1 MMIEREDE
9 RRLLRRPHGRA
20 GSIPSPG
27 DMGGFEPQTCLRD
40 WSEEMRRSTRRW
52 AMSTEVRR
60 YFREKSRSGVRV
72 VPVPQTDTGWQ
83 VEHTKALREP
93 WLRNSAKWRR
103 NFGRRRAG
111 ACVAGICSHKRA
123 QAAVAR
129 GQQLFIKNTGPCE
142 LVKED
147 V

>member
-1 MMIEREDE
+1 M
-9 RRLLRRPHGRA
+9 
-20 GSIPSPG
+20 
-27 DMGGFEPQTCLRD
+27 PQTCLRE
-40 WSEEMRRSTRRW
+40 WSEEMGRSTRRS

-60 YFREKSRSGVRV
+60 DFRETSRSSVRGE
-72 VPVPQTDTGWQ
+72 PVPQTDTGWQ

-93 WLRNSAKWRR
+93 WSRNSATWRR

-111 ACVAGICSHKRA
+111 ACVAGQIAYKRA

-129 GQQLFIKNTGPCE
+129 GQRLFIKNTGPCE